1 MTGRQALEQLRQM
14 ENEGTIDDVLN
25 VDMVST
31 GDVKQYADALYDGYS
46 AKETAVLDGILDDRK
61 AVDGIVEQALDDVFP
76 YGDDFIS
83 AVQGLLN
90 EKVKEG
96 VKE

>member
-14 ENEGTIDDVLN
+14 ENEGTIDNVLN

-31 GDVKQYADALYDGYS
+31 DDVKQYADALYDDYS

-76 YGDDFIS
+76 YGEDFIS

-90 EKVKEG
+90 EKVQEGIKE
-96 VKE
+96 